1 MSVALAPLYHYRG
14 CTNLRSASAGVWNLE
29 FALCLPQPSAQ
40 SGQKRLERG
49 LRDASLM
56 QAHANQH
63 SGFSLYNLL
72 ESEDVLDSGTS
83 WAGGMFLVALCVN
96 PT

>member
-1 MSVALAPLYHYRG
+1 
-14 CTNLRSASAGVWNLE
+14 
-29 FALCLPQPSAQ
+29 
-40 SGQKRLERG
+40 
-49 LRDASLM
+49 M